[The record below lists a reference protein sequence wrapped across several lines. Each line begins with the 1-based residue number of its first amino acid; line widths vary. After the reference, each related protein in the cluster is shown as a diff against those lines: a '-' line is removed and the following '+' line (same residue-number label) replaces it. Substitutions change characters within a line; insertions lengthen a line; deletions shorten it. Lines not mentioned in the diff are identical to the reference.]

1 MWDDEKGRSVACLGS
16 LYREEIRRCRR
27 SDWGDEHDEDETDG
41 EDWRCWK
48 VRGDGAPLAQM

>member
-1 MWDDEKGRSVACLGS
+1 MWDDGKGRSVACLGS

-48 VRGDGAPLAQM
+48 VRDCAPLVQM